1 MASEEIREA
10 FAVFNTDGSGA
21 LDCAEFRTVLM
32 SSRDDA
38 AAPLS
43 DAEVL
48 AVFERVDTDNSGEC
62 CVPGLIL
69 FTEPGTL
76 R

>member
-1 MASEEIREA
+1 MASEEIRQA

-48 AVFERVDTDNSGEC
+48 AVFERVDTNNSGEC
-62 CVPGLIL
+62 CMYAGW
-69 FTEPGTL
+69 
-76 R
+76 